1 MALYRYECLNYPW
14 TVCNNGVVSL
24 SDKING
30 LAGAH
35 TFAVHGLVVAAKYRE
50 FKRLVGS
57 IMVTRGDLALV
68 VSDIIGNRRLMY
80 LRKDNL
86 YLDQVKNAGQ
96 GKFMFNMVQAKEK
109 SEDPIPDKIFWGT
122 FCCSG

>member
-1 MALYRYECLNYPW
+1 MSLYKYECMNYPW

-24 SDKING
+24 SNKIKG
-30 LAGAH
+30 MARPY
-35 TFAVHGLVVAAKYRE
+35 TFAVHGLVVSAKYRE
-50 FKRLVGS
+50 VKRLVGS
-57 IMVTRGDLALV
+57 IFVTRGDLSLL

-86 YLDQVKNAGQ
+86 YLDHVKNAGQ

-109 SEDPIPDKIFWGT
+109 SEDPIPDQIFWGT
-122 FCCSG
+122 F